1 MPSSGKYCTAF
12 GSSQCGGLYL
22 TPLFHSPRDND
33 ATAPAEF
40 PPEQP
45 EADLAP
51 DDEDYGADEAE
62 DDGEEAAGVAPP
74 NGESSAAGEDA
85 AMIGI
90 TAENGEHAREDD
102 EMSEDGSVDIDGES
116 EDEIEEEE
124 EELEGQP
131 AEGDGMD
138 VDMDDA
144 PDSG

>member
-1 MPSSGKYCTAF
+1 MA
-12 GSSQCGGLYL
+12 
-22 TPLFHSPRDND
+22 LFHSSRDND

-62 DDGEEAAGVAPP
+62 EDGEEAAGVAPS
-74 NGESSAAGEDA
+74 NGEPSAAGGDA
-85 AMIGI
+85 AMAGI

-131 AEGDGMD
+131 ADGDGMD